1 VGRKIVIK
9 KTRKM
14 NHQENDHTVLRYY
27 ALDSL
32 VFRVIGALLQAR
44 EVKFALCAQKHL
56 RGGWDGEKE
65 STAKTKKPSKH
76 TAASSDIESES
87 LIGMS

>member
-1 VGRKIVIK
+1 MIK

-32 VFRVIGALLQAR
+32 VFRVIGALLQA
-44 EVKFALCAQKHL
+44 
-56 RGGWDGEKE
+56 
-65 STAKTKKPSKH
+65 
-76 TAASSDIESES
+76 
-87 LIGMS
+87 